1 MFDLS
6 QAAMGTGIILLLIG
20 IALIFIGTAL
30 GAVGQKGKVEG
41 AGVIMLGPIPLIGAA
56 TSRKMGYAIV
66 ALIIIGIILW
76 VLLGFFMKK

>member
-30 GAVGQKGKVEG
+30 GAVNQKGKVEG
-41 AGVIMLGPIPLIGAA
+41 AGVIMLGPIPLVGVA
-56 TSRKMGYAIV
+56 TSRKLGYAII
-66 ALIIIGIILW
+66 ALIIIGAILW
-76 VLLGFFMKK
+76 VMLSFFMKK